1 MTTLPRA
8 FIAAAS
14 WLSLELF
21 VATMPLARLL
31 AGYTGPQ
38 QGAPIYVKVT
48 WLGVFGFVI
57 FIMICL
63 FLLRP
68 IGIWLSIALAVILA
82 ATALA
87 RLPALL
93 AAGNSAGIAVP
104 AVVIATLNIA
114 SAWYLSRPRV
124 LSVLERRRAERQ
136 QESMRRSTERQVRRV
151 AGS

>member
-57 FIMICL
+57 FISTCL
-63 FLLRP
+63 FQLRP
-68 IGIWLSIALAVILA
+68 IGIWLSIALAGILA
-82 ATALA
+82 ATSLA
-87 RLPALL
+87 RLPALMATG
-93 AAGNSAGIAVP
+93 AAPGICIL
-104 AVVIATLNIA
+104 AVVIGTLNIA
-114 SAWYLSRPRV
+114 LAWYLSRPGV
-124 LSVLERRRAERQ
+124 QSVLERRRAERQ
-136 QESMRRSTERQVRRV
+136 QESMRRRYRDQNV
-151 AGS
+151 